1 MDVHPT
7 KNVSIG
13 FDPSPNLY
21 SMGVSENGATPQF
34 RAIGETDDVPL
45 ELGVSFNI
53 FDYHTT
59 HPPKKRFQ
67 LPHSNLPSGKLT

>member
-1 MDVHPT
+1 MT
-7 KNVSIG
+7 MNWKESSNA
-13 FDPSPNLY
+13 Y

-53 FDYHTT
+53 FD
-59 HPPKKRFQ
+59 
-67 LPHSNLPSGKLT
+67 